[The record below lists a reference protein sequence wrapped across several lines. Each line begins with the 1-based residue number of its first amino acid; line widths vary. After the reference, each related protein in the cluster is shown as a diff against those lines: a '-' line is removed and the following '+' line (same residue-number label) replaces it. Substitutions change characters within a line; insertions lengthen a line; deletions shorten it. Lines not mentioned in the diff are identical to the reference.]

1 MWTMSPGVSV
11 WPGPPRERTRPRPL
25 TPYRSCPPGCACQWV
40 RAPAEECT
48 TVMPVPPVDGSPGP
62 SHTRPVNLAAS
73 PSWYGPAA
81 MSIGQPPPRPPRVE
95 NAISGLARWL
105 PGLRT
110 VREYQ
115 RAWLPNDLVA
125 GVVLTALLVPVG
137 MGYAQAAGLPPIT
150 GLYATIVPLVAYAI
164 FGPSRVMVLG
174 PDSSLVAVIA
184 AIVLPLA
191 GRDPARAVAL
201 AGMLAILTGVVI
213 LVAGVARLG
222 FVTELLSRPVQL
234 GYLYGIAVT
243 IVVGQL
249 PKLFGFSID
258 GRGLLPEIRDF
269 VQGLAR
275 GRANGAAL
283 AVGLAGIVVI
293 LGVRRLWPRVPGVI
307 LAVGIG
313 IAAVVAF
320 DLTGRGVEVIGV
332 LLSGLSSP
340 AIPDARLD
348 DLPML
353 LSGAMGIALVTVAD
367 TSVLAQP
374 LAVRRGEM
382 VDANQELGALG
393 AANMAAGAFQGFP
406 ISGSASRTPVAIAAG
421 ARTHLTPLVGAVTI
435 AVRLVVAPGAL
446 RNLPQPILG
455 AVVITAAM
463 GLVDPAAVRFLYQ
476 VRRSEFV
483 LWLAAFVG
491 VALLGVLLGILVAI
505 VLSLGDFIRRARRP
519 HDAVLGREDALK
531 GYPDLERHS
540 NARLVS
546 GLLLYRFD
554 APLFFANA
562 GFFRRRIRGL
572 LAATTPRVRWV
583 VVAAEPITDVDTSAA
598 AILAELKGPVK
609 DRLRRYGLYD
619 QVGDDRF
626 FPTVGT
632 AVDGYLRATG
642 VEWVDWEE
650 RPDPPP

>member
-1 MWTMSPGVSV
+1 
-11 WPGPPRERTRPRPL
+11 
-25 TPYRSCPPGCACQWV
+25 
-40 RAPAEECT
+40 
-48 TVMPVPPVDGSPGP
+48 
-62 SHTRPVNLAAS
+62 
-73 PSWYGPAA
+73 
-81 MSIGQPPPRPPRVE
+81 VE

-110 VREYQ
+110 VRGYQ
-115 RAWLPNDLVA
+115 RAWLPADLVA

-150 GLYATIVPLVAYAI
+150 GLYATIVPLVAYAV
-164 FGPSRVMVLG
+164 FGPSRVLVLG
-174 PDSSLVAVIA
+174 PDSSLAAVIA

-191 GRDPARAVAL
+191 GRDPERAVAL

-243 IVVGQL
+243 IIVGQL

-258 GRGLLPEIRDF
+258 GRGLLPEVRDF

-293 LGVRRLWPRVPGVI
+293 LGVRRWRPRVPGVI
-307 LAVGIG
+307 LAVGLG

-320 DLTGRGVEVIGV
+320 DLTERGVQVIGV
-332 LLSGLSSP
+332 LPRGLPSP
-340 AIPDARLD
+340 AIPDVRLD
-348 DLPML
+348 DLPL
-353 LSGAMGIALVTVAD
+353 LFSGALGIALVTVTD
-367 TSVLAQP
+367 TTVLSQS
-374 LAVRRGEM
+374 LAARRGEV
-382 VDANQELGALG
+382 VDANQELVALG
-393 AANMAAGAFQGFP
+393 AANLAAGAFQGFP
-406 ISGSASRTPVAIAAG
+406 ISSSSSRTPVAIAAG
-421 ARTHLTPLVGAVTI
+421 ARTQLTPLVGAATI
-435 AVRLVVAPGAL
+435 ALLLVAAPGAL

-491 VALLGVLLGILVAI
+491 VALLGVLLGILAAI
-505 VLSLGDFIRRARRP
+505 VLSLGDFIRRAWRP
-519 HDAVLGREDALK
+519 HDAVLGREDELK
-531 GYPDLERHS
+531 GYHDLERHP
-540 NARLVS
+540 AGRQVP

-562 GFFRRRIRGL
+562 GEFRRRLRAL
-572 LAATTPRVRWV
+572 LASATPPVRWV

-598 AILAELKGPVK
+598 AVLGELLAELRQQGVTLAFAEAKGPVK

-619 QVGDDRF
+619 QVGDERF

-642 VEWVDWEE
+642 VDWVDWEE
-650 RPDPPP
+650 RRPQPP

>member
-1 MWTMSPGVSV
+1 V
-11 WPGPPRERTRPRPL
+11 
-25 TPYRSCPPGCACQWV
+25 
-40 RAPAEECT
+40 
-48 TVMPVPPVDGSPGP
+48 
-62 SHTRPVNLAAS
+62 
-73 PSWYGPAA
+73 
-81 MSIGQPPPRPPRVE
+81 
-95 NAISGLARWL
+95 

-110 VREYQ
+110 IREYR
-115 RAWLPNDLVA
+115 RAWLADDLVA

-174 PDSSLVAVIA
+174 PDSSLAAVIA

-191 GRDPARAVAL
+191 GRDPERAVAL

-213 LVAGVARLG
+213 LVAGLARLG

-243 IVVGQL
+243 IIVGQL

-258 GRGLLPEIRDF
+258 GRGLLPEVRDF

-293 LGVRRLWPRVPGVI
+293 LGVRRWWPRVPGVI
-307 LAVGIG
+307 VAVGLG
-313 IAAVVAF
+313 IAAVAAF
-320 DLTGRGVEVIGV
+320 DLTARGVQVIGV
-332 LLSGLSSP
+332 LPRGLPSP
-340 AIPDARLD
+340 AIPDIRLD
-348 DLPML
+348 DLPL
-353 LSGAMGIALVTVAD
+353 LFSGALGIALVTVAD
-367 TSVLAQP
+367 TTVLSQS
-374 LAVRRGEM
+374 LAARRGEV
-382 VDANQELGALG
+382 VDPNQELVALG
-393 AANMAAGAFQGFP
+393 AANLAAGAFHGFP
-406 ISGSASRTPVAIAAG
+406 ISSSASRTPVAIAAG
-421 ARTHLTPLVGAVTI
+421 ARTQLTPLVGAVTI
-435 AVRLVVAPGAL
+435 AVLLLVAPGAL
-446 RNLPQPILG
+446 RNLPQPTLG

-463 GLVDPAAVRFLYQ
+463 GLVDPAAVRRLYQ
-476 VRRSEFV
+476 VRRSEFI

-491 VALLGVLLGILVAI
+491 VALLGVLSGIMAAI
-505 VLSLGDFIRRARRP
+505 VLSLGDFIRRAWRP
-519 HDAVLGREDALK
+519 HDAVLGREDELK
-531 GYPDLERHS
+531 GYHDLDRHPA
-540 NARLVS
+540 ARQVP

-562 GFFRRRIRGL
+562 GEFRRRIRGL
-572 LAATTPRVRWV
+572 LATITPRVRWV

-598 AILAELKGPVK
+598 ATLGELLAELRQQGVTLAFAELKGPVK

-632 AVDGYLRATG
+632 AVDAYVDATG

-650 RPDPPP
+650 QPERPP

>member
-1 MWTMSPGVSV
+1 M
-11 WPGPPRERTRPRPL
+11 
-25 TPYRSCPPGCACQWV
+25 
-40 RAPAEECT
+40 
-48 TVMPVPPVDGSPGP
+48 
-62 SHTRPVNLAAS
+62 
-73 PSWYGPAA
+73 
-81 MSIGQPPPRPPRVE
+81 E

-213 LVAGVARLG
+213 LIAGVVRLG

-332 LLSGLSSP
+332 LPSGLPSP
-340 AIPDARLD
+340 AIPDVRLD
-348 DLPML
+348 DLPLL

-367 TSVLAQP
+367 TSVLSQS
-374 LAVRRGEM
+374 LAARRGEM
-382 VDANQELGALG
+382 VDANQELVALG
-393 AANMAAGAFQGFP
+393 AANLAAGAFQGFP

-421 ARTHLTPLVGAVTI
+421 ARTQLTPLVGAVTI
-435 AVRLVVAPGAL
+435 AVLLVVAPGAL

-491 VALLGVLLGILVAI
+491 VALLGVLLGILAAI

-519 HDAVLGREDALK
+519 HDAVLGREDELK
-531 GYPDLERHS
+531 GYHDLERHP
-540 NARLVS
+540 NARLVP

-598 AILAELKGPVK
+598 AILGELLAELRRQGVTLAFAELKGPVK